1 MTIIQVTSQT
11 CVPTSNSGE
20 DDSELDIVGSTV
32 IRPGTVV
39 PGIDELDIN
48 ARDRLAVSPIKMGDI
63 EEGRVWLP
71 SPHSN
76 PLLTIVQDT
85 RELHL
90 A

>member
-11 CVPTSNSGE
+11 CIPTSDSGE
-20 DDSELDIVGSTV
+20 DDSELDIIGSAV
-32 IRPGTVV
+32 IRPGTAA
-39 PGIDELDIN
+39 PGMDELDID
-48 ARDRLAVSPIKMGDI
+48 AGDRLAISRIKMGDI

-71 SPHSN
+71 RPHPNS
-76 PLLTIVQDT
+76 LLTIVQDA